1 MKNIKQLSV
10 KQLAGKTAIVRVDFN
25 VPFKAGK
32 IAETFRIDQAWPTI
46 DYLLGKGAKVLLVSH
61 LGDEN
66 QSLAPVAKF
75 LNRHRLTKFAPDFKV
90 ARELLLKNNL
100 VLLENLRIW
109 PGEKSNDKFF
119 VKELAGLG
127 ELYVNDAFSVSHRA
141 HASVVG
147 LPKFL
152 PSYAGLRLMAE
163 IKNLEQLVKPK
174 LPLLVILGGAKFK
187 TKIPL
192 LKKLSKADNI
202 FLGGALANSFFK
214 AQGLGVGQSV
224 VDSDLDYIRPF
235 LKKKNIVLPVDVLVK
250 SDKGKRFVKKPTEVS
265 KTEAIFD
272 VGPETLK
279 EITMAAKEA
288 RTILWNGPLGWFEKG
303 YTKGTLETA
312 KILASTKAFTV
323 VGGGDTLA
331 AIKKLKLENKF
342 GFVSTGGGAMLDYIA
357 SGGKLVGIKVLNV
370 KSNS

>member
-10 KQLAGKTAIVRVDFN
+10 KQLAGKIAIVRVDFN

-32 IAETFRIDQAWPTI
+32 IVETFRIDQAWPTV
-46 DYLLGKGAKVLLVSH
+46 DYLLDKGAKVLLISH

-66 QSLAPVAKF
+66 QSLEPVAKF
-75 LNRHRLTKFAPDFKV
+75 LNRHRPTKFAPDFKT
-90 ARELLLKNNL
+90 ARELLSKNNL
-100 VLLENLRIW
+100 VLLENLRLW
-109 PGEKSNDKFF
+109 PGEKNNDKLFAR
-119 VKELAGLG
+119 ELADLVD
-127 ELYVNDAFSVSHRA
+127 LYVNDAFSVSHRA

-152 PSYAGLRLMAE
+152 PSYAGLRLVAE
-163 IKNLEQLVKPK
+163 IKNLERVVRPK

-192 LKKLSKADNI
+192 LKKLSKADKI

-214 AQGLGVGQSV
+214 AQGLEVGQSV
-224 VDSDLDYIRPF
+224 VDSDLDYIKPF
-235 LKKKNIVLPVDVLVK
+235 LKKKNVVLPLDVLI
-250 SDKGKRFVKKPTEVS
+250 
-265 KTEAIFD
+265 KTEKNKNLVKQPMEVRKDEAVFD
-272 VGPETLK
+272 VGSETLK
-279 EITMAAKEA
+279 EIAAAAKKA

-331 AIKKLKLENKF
+331 AIKKLKLEDKF

-357 SGGKLVGIKVLNV
+357 SGGKLAGIKVLNV